1 NAAEPVQQRLRVQA
15 RLHHQQDARRR
26 SDRQHI
32 PDGAEVEFAV
42 LHVAEVA
49 GVEDLDLVDVTLA
62 VLDLPGL
69 LAALLEPLPVLVP
82 ERPATRVLWVVDVED
97 AVLTQSSSP
106 RSDRSARPRRR
117 AIRPGR

>member
-1 NAAEPVQQRLRVQA
+1 
-15 RLHHQQDARRR
+15 
-26 SDRQHI
+26 
-32 PDGAEVEFAV
+32 GAEVEFAV
-42 LHVAEVA
+42 LHVAQVA

-82 ERPATRVLWVVDVED
+82 EHPATRVLWVVDVED

-106 RSDRSARPRRR
+106 RSGRSARPRRG
-117 AIRPGR
+117 ASRPGRRTRRWCRCSGRTRGGECRRRHHRYHHRRR